1 MIVDSVKKVDVT
13 NVIKKLH
20 VIFNVTSDRALSTAL
35 GLSLGTVGASLKRN
49 TLPWEG
55 IITACLDKGISLDEL
70 FSIEVQSQY
79 ERKSTLVINQTKANL
94 DVDQPATTTNVS
106 TNKASYLEID
116 KMIESIMDE
125 VLAPKNLS
133 AERILLVRKSL
144 RPVLVDAALEYS
156 GDRTI
161 VTAVARSTIS
171 LV

>member
-94 DVDQPATTTNVS
+94 EQPATTTNVS